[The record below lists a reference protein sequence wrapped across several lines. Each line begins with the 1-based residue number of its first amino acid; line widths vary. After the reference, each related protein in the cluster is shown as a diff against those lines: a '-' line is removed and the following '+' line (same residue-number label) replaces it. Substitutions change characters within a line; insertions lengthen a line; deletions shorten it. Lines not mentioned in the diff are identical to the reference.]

1 MPPALSPLIVA
12 LTLTSSPPPPAQVTT
27 NSTAPKTKGTF
38 ESRFGLTLGGGTTGG
53 IGIGVRK
60 HFENRW
66 GFHAS
71 GIPLWGK
78 HDAFAA
84 LGLQGMYSFYRGRI
98 ARMYGLFGV
107 QGMYRFEL
115 NTYGETRNNR
125 FHTSFGPGIGL
136 ELHFNK
142 RFSWALE
149 LPVVG
154 IASHESGS
162 GPNAPSHSKFQV
174 LPIPN
179 TALTFYY

>member
-1 MPPALSPLIVA
+1 MLPALSPLVVA
-12 LTLTSSPPPPAQVTT
+12 LSLATPAPPAQSTT
-27 NSTAPKTKGTF
+27 KTNTPKANGSL
-38 ESRFGLTLGGGTTGG
+38 ESRLGLTLGGGVTGG

-71 GIPLWGK
+71 GIPLLGK
-78 HDAFAA
+78 TDAFAA

-107 QGMYRFEL
+107 QGMYRFEG
-115 NTYGETRNNR
+115 NTYGNTRNNR
-125 FHTSFGPGIGL
+125 LHTSFGPGIGL

-154 IASHESGS
+154 IATFESGS
-162 GPNAPSHSKFQV
+162 GSNAPSSSKFQV

-179 TALTFYY
+179 TALTLYY